1 MLTVLF
7 LQNINFAED
16 HTHTQTPANKDR
28 KQLFVLRPVRDTGI
42 TYSCTCTY
50 MTQKIYKLW
59 FLFACSKSSKRT
71 QSLSKPLSLP
81 HTSPPRTP
89 QSTTCQRFYESGT
102 WQWVSLT
109 DSKLIQTALTPWRM
123 ALLCVPWYYS
133 LCYKGRT
140 SAFIIPFTILCL
152 WMTHHSH
159 KERLQ
164 CTGQGHAQKS
174 CRPEEWL
181 LLYLTY
187 CSSA

>member
-1 MLTVLF
+1 MHIHDSENLQTMISVCLLEVLKENTIPF
-7 LQNINFAED
+7 KAPKPASHISSQNSA
-16 HTHTQTPANKDR
+16 
-28 KQLFVLRPVRDTGI
+28 
-42 TYSCTCTY
+42 
-50 MTQKIYKLW
+50 
-59 FLFACSKSSKRT
+59 
-71 QSLSKPLSLP
+71 
-81 HTSPPRTP
+81 
-89 QSTTCQRFYESGT
+89 STTCQRCYESGT

-123 ALLCVPWYYS
+123 ALLCVSWYYS

-152 WMTHHSH
+152 LMTHHSH

-187 CSSA
+187 CSSG